1 MLTYLDDSFLLVP
14 TIHAPAALEAAR
26 QRLQQIGLELNA
38 SKTEMA
44 TKGPHDPPLAQLYK
58 ANLQIMGVTHALF
71 KGLEGNLPDDQ
82 LARGTPL
89 QPNDSTD
96 NILTAQARF
105 CEALLRLRNK
115 HLLKPSTTMT
125 LLRNFHNN
133 VSVHRIRAAKTSD
146 EIAQR
151 WDNFLRTTI
160 CTIFNIPNTQ
170 TLAQLRNTPP
180 NKPRRLGNL

>member
-26 QRLQQIGLELNA
+26 QRLQQIGLELNT

-44 TKGPHDPPLAQLYK
+44 TKEPHDPQLAQLYK
-58 ANLQIMGVTHALF
+58 
-71 KGLEGNLPDDQ
+71 EGNLPDDQ
-82 LARGTPL
+82 RARGTPL

-105 CEALLRLRNK
+105 CEALLRLHNK

-151 WDNFLRTTI
+151 WDNLLRTTI